1 MHYMS
6 PNLPFAANGASDGAP
21 QNEAIMTTAL
31 IFPGQGSQAIG
42 MGVELANAF
51 PAAKAVLQEVD
62 DALGQPL
69 SKLMAEGPEGD
80 LTSTENAQP
89 AIMAVSLATF
99 RVLESETGLKL
110 PDAAIC
116 VAGHSLGEY
125 SALTAAG
132 TFTVAEAAKLLRI
145 RGNAMQAAV
154 PAGKGGMVAI
164 IGPDFDAVEEIVRE
178 ARARGIGEVIEIAN
192 QNSTNQTV
200 ISGSARG
207 MEIAIE
213 VAKEKG
219 AKRALPLPVSA
230 PFHCSMMQPAAEKM
244 RAALAAI
251 DLKAPAVPLI
261 ANVTAE
267 RASDPAFI
275 RDLLVQQVTGMVRWV
290 DSVERMKQLG
300 VTRVIEIGHG
310 NVLTGLIKR
319 IAPEIQTVNI
329 SSPADLE
336 TYSKAA

>member
-1 MHYMS
+1 MS
-6 PNLPFAANGASDGAP
+6 
-21 QNEAIMTTAL
+21 TAL

-42 MGVELANAF
+42 MGVELAKAF
-51 PAAKAVLQEVD
+51 PSAKAVLDEVD
-62 DALGQPL
+62 AALGQKL
-69 SKLMAEGPEGD
+69 STLMAEGPDAE

-99 RVLESETGLKL
+99 RVLEEAGLKVT
-110 PDAAIC
+110 DAAC

-132 TFTVAEAAKLLRI
+132 TFSISDAAKLLRI

-178 ARARGIGEVIEIAN
+178 ARNRAVSEIIEIAN

-230 PFHCSMMQPAAEKM
+230 PFHCSMMAPAAEKM
-244 RAALAAI
+244 RAALAGCE
-251 DLKAPAVPLI
+251 LKEPAVPLI

-300 VTRVIEIGHG
+300 VTKVIEIGHG
-310 NVLTGLIKR
+310 NVLTGLVKR
-319 IAPEIQTVNI
+319 IAPEIACVNI

>member
-1 MHYMS
+1 
-6 PNLPFAANGASDGAP
+6 
-21 QNEAIMTTAL
+21 MTTAL

-42 MGVELANAF
+42 MGQALAAAF
-51 PAAKAVLQEVD
+51 PIARETLQEVD
-62 DALGQPL
+62 DALSQPL
-69 SKLMAEGPEGD
+69 SKLMAEGPDTE

-89 AIMAVSLATF
+89 AIMAVSLAAF
-99 RVLESETGLKL
+99 RVLEKETGLTL
-110 PDAAIC
+110 ARDVSC

-132 TFTVAEAAKLLRI
+132 TFSLAECARLLRI

-164 IGPDFDAVEEIVRE
+164 IGPDFTEVEEIVRE
-178 ARARGIGEVIEIAN
+178 ARNRAMSEIIEIAN

-207 MEIAIE
+207 MEVAIE

-219 AKRALPLPVSA
+219 AKRALALPVSA
-230 PFHCSMMQPAAEKM
+230 PFHCSMMQPAADKM
-244 RAALAAI
+244 RDALAASQMH
-251 DLKAPAVPLI
+251 APAVPVI

-300 VTRVIEIGHG
+300 VTRVIELGHG

-319 IAPEIQTVNI
+319 IAPEIATVNI
-329 SSPADLE
+329 AAPTDLD

>member
-1 MHYMS
+1 
-6 PNLPFAANGASDGAP
+6 
-21 QNEAIMTTAL
+21 MTTAL
-31 IFPGQGSQAIG
+31 VFPGQGSQAIG
-42 MGVELANAF
+42 MGVALASAF
-51 PAAKAVLQEVD
+51 PIARETLQEVD
-62 DALGQPL
+62 EALKQPL
-69 SKLMAEGPEGD
+69 SKLMAEGPEAE
-80 LTSTENAQP
+80 LTNTENAQP
-89 AIMAVSLATF
+89 AIMAASLAAF
-99 RVLESETGLKL
+99 RVLESQTGLKL
-110 PDAAIC
+110 PGAAVC

-132 TFTVAEAAKLLRI
+132 TFTVAEAARLLRI

-164 IGPDFDAVEEIVRE
+164 IGPDFHAVEEIVRE

-230 PFHCSMMQPAAEKM
+230 PFHCSMMAPAAEKM
-244 RAALAAI
+244 RAALAEAAMNNP
-251 DLKAPAVPLI
+251 LVPVV

-267 RASDPAFI
+267 YVSDAAAI
-275 RDLLVQQVTGMVRWV
+275 RELLVAQVTGMVRWV
-290 DSVERMKQLG
+290 DSVETMKARG
-300 VTRVIEIGHG
+300 ITKVIEIGHG
-310 NVLTGLIKR
+310 NVLAGLIKR
-319 IAPEIQTVNI
+319 IAPEIAVVNVG
-329 SSPADLE
+329 SPEDLDS
-336 TYSKAA
+336 YANAA

>member
-1 MHYMS
+1 MS
-6 PNLPFAANGASDGAP
+6 
-21 QNEAIMTTAL
+21 TAL
-31 IFPGQGSQAIG
+31 IFPGQGSQAVG
-42 MGVELANAF
+42 MGVELAKAF
-51 PAAKAVLQEVD
+51 PTAKAVLQEVD
-62 DALGQPL
+62 EALSQPL
-69 SKLMAEGPEGD
+69 SKLMAEGPD
-80 LTSTENAQP
+80 DQLTSTENAQP

-99 RVLESETGLKL
+99 RVLEETGLKVT
-110 PDAAIC
+110 DAVC

-132 TFTVAEAAKLLRI
+132 TFGVADAARLLRI

-178 ARARGIGEVIEIAN
+178 ARNRAMSEIIEIAN

-244 RAALAAI
+244 RTALAAI

-267 RASDPAFI
+267 RASDPDFI

-300 VTRVIEIGHG
+300 VTKVIEIGHG
-310 NVLTGLIKR
+310 NVLTGLVKR
-319 IAPEIQTVNI
+319 IAPEIACVNI

>member
-1 MHYMS
+1 MS
-6 PNLPFAANGASDGAP
+6 
-21 QNEAIMTTAL
+21 TAL
-31 IFPGQGSQAIG
+31 IFPGQGSQAVG
-42 MGVELANAF
+42 MGVELAKAF
-51 PAAKAVLQEVD
+51 PTAKAVLQEVD
-62 DALGQPL
+62 DALGQSL
-69 SKLMAEGPEGD
+69 STLMAEGPEAE
-80 LTSTENAQP
+80 LTNTENAQP

-99 RVLESETGLKL
+99 RVLEEAGMKIS
-110 PDAAIC
+110 DASC

-132 TFTVAEAAKLLRI
+132 TFTVADAAKLLRI

-178 ARARGIGEVIEIAN
+178 ARNRAMSEIIEIAN

-207 MEIAIE
+207 MEVAIE

-230 PFHCSMMQPAAEKM
+230 PFHCSMMAPAAEKM

-251 DLKAPAVPLI
+251 DLKSPAVPLI

-267 RASDPAFI
+267 RAEDPAFI

-310 NVLTGLIKR
+310 NVLTGLVKR
-319 IAPEIQTVNI
+319 IAPEIACVNI
-329 SSPADLE
+329 QSPADLE

>member
-1 MHYMS
+1 
-6 PNLPFAANGASDGAP
+6 
-21 QNEAIMTTAL
+21 MTTAL
-31 IFPGQGSQAIG
+31 IFPGQGSQAVG
-42 MGVELANAF
+42 MGVELAKAF
-51 PAAKAVLQEVD
+51 PTAKAVLQEVD
-62 DALGQPL
+62 EALSQPL
-69 SKLMAEGPEGD
+69 SKLMAEGPD
-80 LTSTENAQP
+80 DQLTSTENAQP

-99 RVLESETGLKL
+99 RVLEETGLKVT
-110 PDAAIC
+110 DAVC

-132 TFTVAEAAKLLRI
+132 TFGVADAARLLRI

-164 IGPDFDAVEEIVRE
+164 IGPDFDEVEEIVRE
-178 ARARGIGEVIEIAN
+178 ARNRAMSEIIEIAN

-244 RAALAAI
+244 RTALAAI

-267 RASDPAFI
+267 RASDPDFI

-300 VTRVIEIGHG
+300 VTKVIEIGHG
-310 NVLTGLIKR
+310 NVLTGLVKR
-319 IAPEIQTVNI
+319 IAPEIACVNI